1 MTPSRLLL
9 WHGLGLAWF
18 AYIARLTANIEAL
31 GAQAAATAGIDTYGG
46 VWKFLTFLNLVLQA
60 VLCGISFLVDVFTL
74 MEKQRIAKF
83 VVPFRDL
90 LFGSL
95 AFPVSMFVTSSFWIL
110 YLYDRKLV
118 YPESLDAYIPVW
130 MNHAMHTSIF
140 PFALIELFS
149 VPRRYPSERKRLLW
163 LIIGCLG
170 YIAWSVHIYSVTGKW
185 AYPILDVLSPL
196 SKIAFFLGSCGVVA
210 FYSQTGAFLWR
221 MIWGDS
227 VVIFDASKRKSK

>member
-130 MNHAMHTSIF
+130 MNHAMPRFAHHSLSITALNHGSSTGLGCKNISSSVRTSTKRNRVETLYEHCASHHVF
-140 PFALIELFS
+140 VLPPVKLRGPFCTTPNEMF
-149 VPRRYPSERKRLLW
+149 
-163 LIIGCLG
+163 
-170 YIAWSVHIYSVTGKW
+170 
-185 AYPILDVLSPL
+185 
-196 SKIAFFLGSCGVVA
+196 
-210 FYSQTGAFLWR
+210 
-221 MIWGDS
+221 
-227 VVIFDASKRKSK
+227 